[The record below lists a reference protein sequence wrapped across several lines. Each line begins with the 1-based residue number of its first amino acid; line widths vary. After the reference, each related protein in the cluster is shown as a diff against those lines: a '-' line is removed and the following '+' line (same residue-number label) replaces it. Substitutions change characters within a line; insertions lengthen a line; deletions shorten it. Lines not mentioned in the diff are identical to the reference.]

1 MLNLPL
7 LFKTN
12 LWMCILYYNTQYF
25 LDDLEKSNLGI
36 EKI

>member
-7 LFKTN
+7 LFKIN
-12 LWMCILYYNTQYF
+12 LWMCILYYNTQYS
-25 LDDLEKSNLGI
+25 LDNLEKRNLGI